1 MELVILMGLQASGK
15 STFYRQYFT
24 ATHEL
29 VSKDLFRNNRN
40 RSRRQTQLIE
50 EALQTGNSVVVD
62 NTNPTVED
70 RAALIE
76 LGNKYSAQMI
86 GYYFQSQVP
95 HCLERNQQ
103 RLGKARVPDIAIYV
117 TIKKLVPPSYSE
129 GFQQLFYVQMTC
141 ESGFVVHPW
150 NEYQ

>member
-1 MELVILMGLQASGK
+1 MELVIFIGLQASGK

-29 VSKDLFRNNRN
+29 VSKDLFRNNKN

-50 EALQTGNSVVVD
+50 GALQIGHSVVVD

-70 RAALIE
+70 RTALIE
-76 LGNKYSAQMI
+76 LGNKYSAQII
-86 GYYFQSQVP
+86 GYYFQSQVRR
-95 HCLERNQQ
+95 CLERNQQ

-117 TIKKLVPPSYSE
+117 TAKKLVPPSYRE
-129 GFQQLFYVQMTC
+129 GFQQLFYVQMAR
-141 ESGFVVHPW
+141 ESGFVVRPW
-150 NEYQ
+150 DE